1 METMLVKR
9 EGHPD
14 GVVLINAADFDPAT
28 ETPVEPASETPAE
41 PEAPAEPAA
50 ETPVEP
56 EAPAKPKGKRA
67 DR

>member
-28 ETPVEPASETPAE
+28 ETKFG
-41 PEAPAEPAA
+41 PAA
-50 ETPVEP
+50 ESPAETDAP
-56 EAPAKPKGKRA
+56 ADADSPAKPRGKRG
-67 DR
+67 